1 MYRRATLP
9 EHRVT
14 NLLTRSSP
22 TCSVALYKSQ
32 NISGMITFLLSHSN
46 THIVKRRRFLA
57 VSAVAATG
65 ATAGCNGILD
75 DTAGNNV
82 EDDEPDTD
90 GVSALDADAILE
102 LMHAPGEFQDAD
114 HYSFSLSAPAKIDA
128 MQGEIDDEAFTR
140 LVRRARTPVSTVR
153 RGLMD
158 TVGVDFWNVGT
169 HYSAGPVTALVGDFG
184 REDVWRRLQYE
195 GLQYQGDYNGFALI
209 KPPDGDGQLTI
220 AIEGEGRIDAEDAPS
235 DISRL
240 YIGEASQNT
249 DSTTAVQTVIDV
261 ADGIGQRY
269 SQSIEAVDSL
279 VDKISDGA
287 IMSGETFEAVRP
299 EEGPSANLDHESI
312 PLGQEV
318 SSTLTADT
326 TASIGENQF
335 QYMERYGFAGEEE
348 VRTRISVSAATNG
361 RIGVVLH
368 SGNGTERVI
377 GSDRSQGQAEVTA
390 MLPEGGPYNFVVY
403 DPDQIESPRG
413 EPREYTVEVT
423 IEGGSIGGPESG
435 VFEGEVARGM
445 SLRFEED
452 EAIRQWVLVF
462 EDGPPTGDIET
473 WIDENSDEGERF
485 GQYDEVTQ
493 QQEGDRATVEATF
506 PISDLGD
513 VPL

>member
-1 MYRRATLP
+1 M
-9 EHRVT
+9 
-14 NLLTRSSP
+14 
-22 TCSVALYKSQ
+22 CSVALYKSR
-32 NISGMITFLLSHSN
+32 NISGIITFLLLHSN
-46 THIVKRRRFLA
+46 ICIVKRRRFLA

-90 GVSALDADAILE
+90 GVSALGADAILE
-102 LMHAPGEFQDAD
+102 LMHGPGEFQDAD

-128 MQGEIDDEAFTR
+128 MQGEIDDEVFTR

-169 HYSAGPVTALVGDFG
+169 HYSAGPVTALVGDFS

-220 AIEGEGRIDAEDAPS
+220 AIEGEGRNDAEDAVS

-240 YIGEASQNT
+240 YIGEATQNT

-261 ADGIGQRY
+261 ADGMGQRY
-269 SQSIEAVDSL
+269 SQSVEAVESL
-279 VDKISDGA
+279 VEGISDGA
-287 IMSGETFEAVRP
+287 IMSGETFDPVEP
-299 EEGPSANLDHESI
+299 GEGPSANLDHESI

-326 TASIGENQF
+326 TTSVEGSQF
-335 QYMERYGFAGEEE
+335 SYMERYGFAGEEGI
-348 VRTRISVSAATNG
+348 RTSITVSAATNG
-361 RIGVVLH
+361 RIGIVLH
-368 SGNGTERVI
+368 SGNGAERVI
-377 GSDRSQGQAEVTA
+377 GSNRSQGQAEITA
-390 MLPEGGPYNFVVY
+390 TLPEDGPYNFVVY
-403 DPDQIESPRG
+403 DPDQIQTPRD
-413 EPREYTVEVT
+413 EPREYTVEVM

-445 SLRFEED
+445 SLRFEEAK
-452 EAIRQWVLVF
+452 AIRQWVLVF
-462 EDGPPTGDIET
+462 EDEPPTGDIET
-473 WIDENSDEGERF
+473 WIDENSDEGGRF
-485 GQYDEVTQ
+485 GQYDEVSQ
-493 QQEGDRATVEATF
+493 QQEDDRAIVKATL
-506 PISDLGD
+506 PPSDLND

>member
-1 MYRRATLP
+1 M
-9 EHRVT
+9 
-14 NLLTRSSP
+14 
-22 TCSVALYKSQ
+22 
-32 NISGMITFLLSHSN
+32 
-46 THIVKRRRFLA
+46 KRRRFLT

-65 ATAGCNGILD
+65 ATAGCNGLLD
-75 DTAGNNV
+75 DTAGSNV

-128 MQGEIDDEAFTR
+128 MQGELDDEVFTR

-153 RGLMD
+153 NGLMD

-184 REDVWRRLQYE
+184 REDVWRRLQYD
-195 GLQYQGDYNGFALI
+195 GLQYQGDYSGFALI
-209 KPPDGDGQLTI
+209 KPPGDEQLTI

-240 YIGEASQNT
+240 YIGEATQNT
-249 DSTTAVQTVIDV
+249 DSTTAVQTVIDA
-261 ADGIGQRY
+261 ADGNGQRY
-269 SQSIEAVDSL
+269 GQSVEAVDSL
-279 VDKISDGA
+279 VEGVSDGA
-287 IMSGETFEAVRP
+287 IMSGETFDAVEP

-326 TASIGENQF
+326 TTSIGENQF
-335 QYMERYGFAGEEE
+335 PYMERYGFAGEEG
-348 VRTRISVSAATNG
+348 VRTSITVSAATNG
-361 RIGVVLH
+361 RIGIVLH
-368 SGNGTERVI
+368 SGNGTERVLA
-377 GSDRSQGQAEVTA
+377 SDRNQGEVDIGAT
-390 MLPEGGPYNFVVY
+390 LPEAGPYNFVVY
-403 DPDQIESPRG
+403 DPDQIQSPRD

-423 IEGGSIGGPESG
+423 MEGGAIGGPESG

-445 SLRFEED
+445 SLRFEEAK
-452 EAIRQWVLVF
+452 AIRQWVLVF
-462 EDGPPTGDIET
+462 EDEPPTGDIET
-473 WIDENSDEGERF
+473 WIDENSADGERF
-485 GQYDEVTQ
+485 GQYEDVSQ
-493 QQEGDRATVEATF
+493 QQEDDRAIVEAT
-506 PISDLGD
+506 ITLSDLTD